1 MIPRRDWLKNSL
13 LTGTTL
19 LVGFDRW
26 RETGWLQTSDQDPIG
41 GGTHLGDVDF
51 IHEPR
56 VPLGTLLGS
65 GLDGRLYTDLS
76 AVLPENAVT
85 PITNFYVR
93 TRASELLHDAAS
105 WQVRLTSGQNKTAL
119 LGMADLQ
126 KLSNSTGRH
135 LMECSGNSREA
146 HFGMLSVGDWA
157 GVPIGAMLDRLG
169 TLPRSSRILIS
180 GFDHYPQP
188 SATSVE
194 GASWVFTTE
203 QLQSSGAFLALQM
216 NGEPLTK
223 DHGAP
228 VRLLV
233 PGWYGC
239 TCIKWVNEVS
249 VVAGDEPATSQMQ
262 EFAVRTHQDGV
273 PKRAGEYRPALI
285 QQGAL
290 PIRVEKWSVEGH
302 IQYRVLGILWGG
314 TEPAKALQIRFNPEE
329 DYVAVDHFESMENDP
344 WSFWSH
350 VWRPKEPGTYAIR
363 LRIAEPVLPRKRLDA
378 GFFVRSV
385 EISEV

>member
-1 MIPRRDWLKNSL
+1 MIPRREWLKNSVL
-13 LTGTTL
+13 AGTTL
-19 LVGFDRW
+19 LVDFDRW
-26 RETGWLQTSDQDPIG
+26 GQGDRPQAPDVDPMRS
-41 GGTHLGDVDF
+41 GTHLGDVGF

-93 TRASELLHDAAS
+93 TRASEMLDDAAS
-105 WQVRLTSGQNKTAL
+105 WQIRLTSAQNKTTL
-119 LGMADLQ
+119 LRVAEMQ
-126 KLSNSTGRH
+126 KLSSFMGRH

-169 TLPRSSRILIS
+169 TLPRLSRILIS
-180 GFDHYPQP
+180 AFDHYPQP

-194 GASWVFTTE
+194 GASWVFTAE
-203 QLQSSGAFLALQM
+203 QLQASGAFLALQM

-239 TCIKWVNEVS
+239 TCIKWVNEIS
-249 VVAGDEPATSQMQ
+249 VVTGDEPATSQML

-273 PKRAGEYRPALI
+273 PRRASEYRPALI

-290 PIRVEKWSVEGH
+290 PIRVEKWSVDGH

-314 TEPAKALQIRFNPEE
+314 TEPAKTLQIRFNPEE
-329 DYVAVDHFESMENDP
+329 DYVAVDHFRSTANDP

-350 VWRPKEPGTYAIR
+350 VWTPKARGTYAIR
-363 LRIAEPVLPRKRLDA
+363 LRIAEPVLPRRRLDA